1 MTYEETVSY
10 LYNQTPQFQQIGAAA
25 YKPGLDT
32 VKRLSAMFG
41 NPEKRLRTIHVG
53 GTNGKGSTSHT
64 LAAMLQC
71 AGYKVGLFTSPH
83 LVDFRERIRVNG
95 EKIPQ
100 SAVVDF
106 VERFLKANNEAATE
120 PSFFELTTV
129 MAFDWF
135 ARNDVDFAV
144 IEVGLGGRLDSTNII
159 TPMLSVVTNISFDH
173 TAQLGNTLAQI
184 ASEKAGIFKPGVP
197 ALVGEATGEVRRVFT
212 ERAAAVGTPLHF
224 VQDNPAVKKL
234 ERDNICPADGEA
246 GDTYITDSFGEVT
259 FSLTGDC
266 QSLNFATICRAVD
279 ELRLSGVNI
288 PDEAV
293 RKGAAEVCR
302 LTGLM
307 GRWMTVSTDPLV
319 ICDTGHNV
327 GGWQY
332 LAPRLA
338 AYGGKLLMVIGFVND
353 KDVSHILEMMPRDAE
368 YFFTRASV
376 PRALP
381 ENELA
386 AKARD
391 YGLTGNAFATVR
403 EAVTKA
409 METARRLPQAPLPP
423 LIFVGGSNF
432 IIADLLSPDGPLGG
446 IGKIS

>member
-41 NPEKRLRTIHVG
+41 NPEKSLRTIHVG

-100 SAVVDF
+100 TAVVDF
-106 VERFLKANNEAATE
+106 VERFLDANREEATE

-135 ARNDVDFAV
+135 ARNNVDFAV

-159 TPMLSVVTNISFDH
+159 TPILSVVTNISFDH
-173 TAQLGNTLAQI
+173 TAQLGNTLPRI

-212 ERAAAVGTPLHF
+212 ERAATVGTPLHF

-234 ERDNICPADGEA
+234 ERDNIRPTDGEE
-246 GDTYITDSFGEVT
+246 GDTYITDSFGKVT

-266 QSLNFATICRAVD
+266 QSLNFATICRAVE
-279 ELRLSGVNI
+279 ELRLAGADI

-302 LTGLM
+302 MTGLM
-307 GRWMTVSTDPLV
+307 GRWMTVSNDPLV

-338 AYGGKLLMVIGFVND
+338 AYGGPLLMVIGFVND

-391 YGLTGNAFATVR
+391 HGLAGNAFATVK

-409 METARRLPQAPLPP
+409 METARRLPQHPQPP

-432 IIADLLSPDGPLGG
+432 IIADLLSPDGPLGE